1 MSPSFTL
8 SSALAGLAG
17 GALIGLAASLLLVG
31 LGRVA
36 GVSGILAGALLPGG
50 DVEGRSVR
58 RAFLAGLLVAGAAFA
73 LLWPAVFGAARTI
86 DGPAIAWLLVAG
98 LLVGIGTRIGGGCTS
113 GHGVCGISRGSRRSL
128 VAVAVF
134 MAVAMLTVYVVRQ
147 LGGAS

>member
-58 RAFLAGLLVAGAAFA
+58 RAFLAGLLLAGAAFA